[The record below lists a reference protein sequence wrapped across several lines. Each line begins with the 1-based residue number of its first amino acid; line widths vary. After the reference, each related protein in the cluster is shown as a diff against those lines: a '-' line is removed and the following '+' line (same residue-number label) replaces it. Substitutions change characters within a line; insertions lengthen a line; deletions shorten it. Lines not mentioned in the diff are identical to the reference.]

1 MPQIGLIG
9 GGWIDIHIHSA
20 LRADEAHDPQ
30 SCVQKQGAPVLDPF
44 KMVMVSC
51 HVASREGGKLGCSVP
66 CLPQSPKSRM
76 SKCHVGRP
84 PCVVPGRPLNT
95 WLTVSD
101 NECAGR
107 TKTNNVLLVTVA
119 CFRRLLCIEFE
130 RYSVSRCRITERE
143 SSSIVRCPSRL
154 LAGRVSR
161 RRCRPRAR
169 KKKDRGEEKRR

>member
-9 GGWIDIHIHSA
+9 GGRIDIHIHSA

-51 HVASREGGKLGCSVP
+51 HVASREGGREVRVLCPV
-66 CLPQSPKSRM
+66 LPQSPVSRM
-76 SKCHVGRP
+76 SRCHVS
-84 PCVVPGRPLNT
+84 RPLNT

-107 TKTNNVLLVTVA
+107 TNTNNALLVTVA

-130 RYSVSRCRITERE
+130 RYSVSRCRLTERE
-143 SSSIVRCPSRL
+143 SSSIELRPSRL

-161 RRCRPRAR
+161 RRCRPSVR
-169 KKKDRGEEKRR
+169 KKKNAER